1 MFARVALYGLA
12 SLQNLRKST
21 GCHFMNTPQRII
33 IIDGRLK
40 MADGSSLK
48 AYLKEWQDK
57 TDLKDGAFV
66 NINRHE
72 YQTALE
78 ADAELGRNWAS

>member
-1 MFARVALYGLA
+1 
-12 SLQNLRKST
+12 
-21 GCHFMNTPQRII
+21 
-33 IIDGRLK
+33 

-48 AYLKEWQDK
+48 AYLKAWQK
-57 TDLKDGAFV
+57 HSKVKDGDFV